1 MDGITLIIIGM
12 GIVTYATRSLVLSFN
27 FEMAKNLELFL
38 SFVPFSILSALIFP
52 SILVPGRDLDLGV
65 SNHYLLAGAVSI
77 AIAYFSRKAVVTVII
92 GLAFMIL
99 VKAITLHGISF

>member
-1 MDGITLIIIGM
+1 MDEITLIIIAM
-12 GIVTYATRSLVLSFN
+12 GVVTYATRSLMLSFN
-27 FEMAKNLELFL
+27 FQMAKNLELFL

-52 SILVPGRDLDLGV
+52 SILVPGRDLDLSV

-77 AIAYFSRKAVVTVII
+77 AVAYLSKKAVVTVII

-99 VKAITLHGISF
+99 IKAITIHGMLF

>member
-1 MDGITLIIIGM
+1 MDQITLIIIGM
-12 GIVTYATRSLVLSFN
+12 GIVTYVTRCLMLSVDF
-27 FEMAKNLELFL
+27 KIPDNLKLFL

-52 SILVPGRDLDLGV
+52 TLLVPGNALDLSL
-65 SNHYLLAGAVSI
+65 SNHHLLAGIV
-77 AIAYFSRKAVVTVII
+77 AIAVAFFSRKAALTVII